1 MLLYIL
7 IYSYTSIQRPEC
19 MNNDTLCPNLLSV
32 NNLIPMTS
40 LIPDDRPNETCGVMF
55 LICLPPS
62 LCMLLDI

>member
-1 MLLYIL
+1 
-7 IYSYTSIQRPEC
+7 